1 MKDAY
6 QSLIPL
12 MELKSSLT
20 DVRHFHNKVN
30 TIFHD
35 YESRLYDDIHR
46 EMWASLPQQYQ
57 LTINDIQ
64 EFFKDR
70 NTLKLLDIG
79 CGTGLAT
86 QMLLD
91 TAVNNKISEIHLIDT
106 SAEMLKKAANR
117 SKNWNKIVKT
127 THGKIDDL
135 TEMYDIIII
144 SSVLHHIPD
153 LNGFFEQ
160 VNNIHVTGGLII
172 TIHDPSADALDST
185 VYNKR
190 CHELQQHRIQTDKT
204 KKKLSLLRRA
214 VNKIRRT
221 LNPQDYIEKVNREL
235 LKTNIINQPL
245 TAPEIWS
252 ITDIHVESLPYSA
265 SNGISKNFLEK
276 VLQNYK
282 LISYRT
288 YAFFGTLKSN
298 LDPIYQ
304 QREQELIE
312 NKDMNGRNFSSIWIK
327 E

>member
-1 MKDAY
+1 
-6 QSLIPL
+6 
-12 MELKSSLT
+12 
-20 DVRHFHNKVN
+20 
-30 TIFHD
+30 
-35 YESRLYDDIHR
+35 
-46 EMWASLPQQYQ
+46 MWANLPQQYQ

-64 EFFKDR
+64 EFFKGP

-91 TAVNNKISEIHLIDT
+91 TVANYKISEIHLIDI
-106 SAEMLKKAANR
+106 SAQMLKKAAER
-117 SKNWNKIVKT
+117 SKSWNKMVKIV
-127 THGKIDDL
+127 HGEIADL
-135 TEMYDIIII
+135 REMYDIIII

-160 VNNIHVTGGLII
+160 VNSIQVKGGLIL
-172 TIHDPSADALDST
+172 TIHDPSADALNST
-185 VYNKR
+185 AYSQR
-190 CHELQQHRIQTDKT
+190 CHELQQHRMQTNNT
-204 KKKLSLLRRA
+204 RKKLSILRRGI
-214 VNKIRRT
+214 NKIKRT

-235 LKTNIINQPL
+235 LKANIINQPL

-252 ITDIHVESLPYSA
+252 ITDIHVEALPYSA
-265 SNGISKNFLEK
+265 SSGITKKFLEK
-276 VLQNYK
+276 ALQNYK

-304 QREQELIE
+304 QKEQELIE
-312 NKDMNGRNFSSIWIK
+312 NKDMNGRNFSSVWIK